1 MRKILIADD
10 EPLIAV
16 FLEKGLQKHGYG
28 TAIAHNGYD
37 ALSMSLNGGF
47 DLVLLD
53 LGMPGKDGLDVLA
66 ELSQTESTLP
76 VIVVT
81 ARDDER
87 DRDESFKRGARHYI
101 TKPFRFSDLL
111 VCIQSYLMT

>member
-10 EPLIAV
+10 EPRIAI
-16 FLEKGLQKHGYG
+16 FLEKGLQKHGYS
-28 TAIAHNGYD
+28 TAIADNGSD
-37 ALSMSLNGGF
+37 ALSMSLSGRF
-47 DLVLLD
+47 DLLLLD
-53 LGMPGKDGLDVLA
+53 LGLPGRDGLDILQ
-66 ELSQTESTLP
+66 ELSQSESALP

-87 DRDESFKRGARHYI
+87 DRHESFKRGARHYM

-111 VCIQSYLMT
+111 ACIQTQLIG